1 MNDLSN
7 HEERTDLPANFDEL
21 KKSINRTA
29 NWRER
34 LDAVEELGKWKARET
49 VELLK
54 HSMTGDS
61 VYKVQEAAYRQLQAL
76 GEQVTM
82 PEQKEGDAIKDTKKI
97 LVRIKKSLPKDH
109 SYEDFK
115 EKLKKMR
122 IDVYDT
128 YKGEKGADFDKW
140 LEQLWSELRTR

>member
-1 MNDLSN
+1 MSN
-7 HEERTDLPANFDEL
+7 NVERTDLPENFEEL

-34 LDAVEELGKWKARET
+34 MDAVDELGKWKTRET
-49 VELLK
+49 IELLK

-61 VYKVQEAAYRQLQAL
+61 VYKVQEAAYRQLQSL

-82 PEQKEGDAIKDTKKI
+82 PERKEGHAVKDTKKI

-122 IDVYDT
+122 IDLYDT
-128 YKGEKGADFDKW
+128 YEGEKGADFDKW

>member
-1 MNDLSN
+1 MSN
-7 HEERTDLPANFDEL
+7 HEERTDIPANFDEL

-49 VELLK
+49 IELLK
-54 HSMTGDS
+54 HSMAGDS
-61 VYKVQEAAYRQLQAL
+61 VFKVREAAYRQLLAL

-82 PEQKEGDAIKDTKKI
+82 PERKEGDAIKDTKKV

-122 IDVYDT
+122 IDVFDT
-128 YKGEKGADFDKW
+128 YEGEKGADFDKW

>member
-1 MNDLSN
+1 MSN
-7 HEERTDLPANFDEL
+7 YEERTDLPANFDEL

-34 LDAVEELGKWKARET
+34 LDAVEELGMWKARET
-49 VELLK
+49 IELLK
-54 HSMTGDS
+54 HSMSGDS
-61 VYKVQEAAYRQLQAL
+61 VFKVREAAYRQLLAL

-82 PEQKEGDAIKDTKKI
+82 PERKEGDAIKDTKKI

-109 SYEDFK
+109 SYDDFK

-128 YKGEKGADFDKW
+128 YEGEKGADFDKW

>member
-1 MNDLSN
+1 MAN

-21 KKSINRTA
+21 KKSINRMA

-34 LDAVEELGKWKARET
+34 MDTVEELGKWKARET
-49 VELLK
+49 IELLK
-54 HSMTGDS
+54 HSMKGDP
-61 VYKVQEAAYRQLQAL
+61 VHKVREAAYRQLLAL

-82 PEQKEGDAIKDTKKI
+82 PERKEGDAVKDTKKI

-128 YKGEKGADFDKW
+128 YEGEKGTDFDKW

>member
-1 MNDLSN
+1 MSN
-7 HEERTDLPANFDEL
+7 HEERTDIPANFDEL

-49 VELLK
+49 IELLK
-54 HSMTGDS
+54 HSMAGDS
-61 VYKVQEAAYRQLQAL
+61 VFKVREAAYRQLLAL

-82 PEQKEGDAIKDTKKI
+82 PERKEGDAIKDTKKI

-122 IDVYDT
+122 IDVFDT
-128 YKGEKGADFDKW
+128 YEGEKGADFDKW